1 MSKTLN
7 LVRIL
12 QHQAQRFHDIGLRR
26 EAKSRFEH
34 LAGFRSLPADVTE
47 DARVRLSELCRD
59 EDEPS
64 QERHH
69 LACALAQQPNN
80 PDYHFRMAQAYLSD
94 PDAADEKALPH
105 LRAAVRLDAENPRYL
120 AALGE

>member
-12 QHQAQRFHDIGLRR
+12 HRQAQHLHDIGLRR
-26 EAKSRFEH
+26 AARSQFER
-34 LAGFRSLPADVTE
+34 LAGFRSLPVDVVE
-47 DARVRLSELCRD
+47 DSRLRLSQLCRD
-59 EDEPS
+59 DDEPI

-94 PDAADEKALPH
+94 RDTPDEKALPH
-105 LRAAVRLDAENPRYL
+105 LRAAVRLDAANPRYL
-120 AALGE
+120 AAL